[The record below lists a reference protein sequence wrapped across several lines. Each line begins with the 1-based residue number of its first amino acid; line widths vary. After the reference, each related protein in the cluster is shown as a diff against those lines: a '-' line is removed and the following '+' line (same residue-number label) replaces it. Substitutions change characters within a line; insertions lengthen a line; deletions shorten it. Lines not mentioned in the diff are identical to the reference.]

1 MASAKAVNLTAALG
15 ARGNAEE
22 VASEKLSALEMGSG
36 DLLVFATPAM
46 VALMEGAAAKAL
58 ANHLPDGWTSVG
70 TGITTSHAAATPL
83 GLAVTAEAEV
93 VTAEKRSASFRI
105 VARDKAGD
113 VIGEGTHTRAAVEVV
128 KFMKRCNAKLLGSA
142 ASKL

>member
-1 MASAKAVNLTAALG
+1 
-15 ARGNAEE
+15 
-22 VASEKLSALEMGSG
+22 
-36 DLLVFATPAM
+36 M

-58 ANHLPDGWTSVG
+58 ITHLPEGWTTVG
-70 TGITTSHAAATPL
+70 TGITTSHAAATPM

-93 VTAEKRSASFRI
+93 IKADKRSASFHI

-113 VIGEGTHTRAAVEVV
+113 VIGEGTHTRAAVEVA
-128 KFMKRCNAKLLGSA
+128 KFMAKCNAKLP